1 MTDITVS
8 LSQQMQADYMD
19 YSMAVLLGRAI
30 PDLYDG
36 LKPVQRRVLQTMLE
50 ENLKPD
56 GRFVKCARVT
66 GLTSA
71 FFHPHGGCYGALV
84 NMATEWTNN
93 IPWVNGHGNFGSSV
107 DGPAAERYTECKLRP
122 AAVDILLQD
131 KETWETKENYD
142 ASRKEAIRFN
152 TAIPSVLLN
161 GDTGIAVGFTTK
173 LAPHNLRDIVKA
185 VTSIAKGDKKEAQSS
200 LLPDFPT
207 GCDIVSDES
216 LTEYMATGSGS
227 IRCRAK
233 YEISVQSRDGRA
245 KDRPVVT
252 FTNLPPNV
260 NPEKLGYQI
269 KEALDRGRIEGIAE
283 ITDESDL
290 SGDRLSVI
298 GKPGVNA
305 EQLAQ
310 QLFAATDLDT
320 KYSTKTLVIDGVR
333 PIELSP
339 VEVCE
344 KWFEWRLARLEIKFS
359 HERELA
365 EHRLELVRGFIKAI
379 DLIDTV
385 IKIIRASS
393 SPNEAM
399 LELVSNRKLQFTN
412 DQARAILDMRLRAL
426 TNLDN
431 DELLAEQ
438 SQLVENLLVLT
449 RLVENRDVR
458 SKWALKQMNDL
469 AKRHGNARNS
479 LIVDTPTAYKVE
491 KNKGVTGPVGVA
503 KPRFMQINTTKGII
517 EQVKGPRGALVV
529 ESGEKVIF
537 MTTSGI
543 LKKVHS
549 HFKGPI
555 GEGFSSLVL
564 AKLERVVREKRFL
577 TVFRLE
583 NHLKAMVLLGSDLCR
598 VTSKG
603 KNFIPVGAELVHFSE
618 ESYTIDYVSSRK
630 KSRVLDLTMKEGRPG
645 SKGFIVAN
653 LNEISG

>member
-1 MTDITVS
+1 MTDITVN

-50 ENLKPD
+50 EGLKPD

-93 IPWVNGHGNFGSSV
+93 VPWVNGHGNFGSSV

-142 ASRKEAIRFN
+142 ASRREALRFN

-185 VTSIAKGDKKEAQSS
+185 VGYVAKGDKKAAQMC

-207 GCDIVSDES
+207 GCDIIEDEA
-216 LTEYMATGSGS
+216 LKEYTSTGSGS

-233 YEISVQSRDGRA
+233 FEISTQSREGRA

-260 NPEKLGYQI
+260 NPEKLGHQI
-269 KEALDRGRIEGIAE
+269 KEALDRSRIDGIAE

-298 GKPGVNA
+298 GKPGIDP

-333 PIELSP
+333 PIELNP
-339 VEVCE
+339 VEICE
-344 KWFEWRLARLEIKFS
+344 KWFEWRLARLEVKFS
-359 HERELA
+359 HERDLA
-365 EHRLELVRGFIKAI
+365 EMRLELVRGFIKAI
-379 DLIDTV
+379 DLIDAV

-399 LELVSNRKLQFTN
+399 IELVSNRKLKFTN

-426 TNLDN
+426 TNLDSE
-431 DELLAEQ
+431 ELLVEQ
-438 SQLVENLLVLT
+438 TQLDARLLVLID
-449 RLVENRDVR
+449 LIENRSAR
-458 SKWALKQMNDL
+458 SKWALAQMNEL

-479 LIVDTPTAYKVE
+479 SIVDTPTVYRVE
-491 KNKGVTGPVGVA
+491 KIKGATGPASVA
-503 KPRFMQINTTKGII
+503 KPRFMQINTSKGII

-603 KNFIPVGAELVHFSE
+603 KNFIPLGAELVHFSE
-618 ESYTIDYVSSRK
+618 ESYIVHYKSGRK
-630 KSRVLDLTMKEGRPG
+630 KPRRLDLTMKEGRPG
-645 SKGFIVAN
+645 SKGFIVAY
-653 LNEISG
+653 LNEITG